1 MSEVIDE
8 YEAVEFTDIPYG
20 REMQRCAV
28 YFRGD
33 DIAVVNL
40 DMSVRVTLFKYKK
53 GGSARYDELWDRVHG
68 GAE

>member
-1 MSEVIDE
+1 MSEDIDE
-8 YEAVEFTDIPYG
+8 HEAVEFTDISNG
-20 REMQRCAV
+20 REVQHCAV

-40 DMSVRVTLFKYKK
+40 DKSVRVTLFKYRR